1 MNVDC
6 ILWVRSLSLW
16 KLKPICSLFNS
27 IAVKKNNWANTKT
40 IHVLVSLCWRA
51 FQSEMSALLA
61 LGAPVVGVSSD
72 TNSDNLG
79 HWSHSTEEI
88 DCFSISIK
96 VLSSPSTVSHWLLV
110 HGFIPFGI
118 LVAYLCTSLE
128 MSKQCD
134 INERL
139 TKDHHEAYCL
149 HFHFKW

>member
-1 MNVDC
+1 MYQ
-6 ILWVRSLSLW
+6 L
-16 KLKPICSLFNS
+16 LFFS
-27 IAVKKNNWANTKT
+27 
-40 IHVLVSLCWRA
+40 RA

-72 TNSDNLG
+72 TNSDNSG

-88 DCFSISIK
+88 DCFSISMK

-128 MSKQCD
+128 MSKQYD

-149 HFHFKW
+149 HFHFKWQGLAKIITLNYIILKIHYLKIKINYS